1 MAATS
6 PLRAATKAV
15 VATAEETAEV
25 VRVAEARVVAMEE
38 AMLVAVRE
46 AAMAVEMAEE
56 MV

>member
-1 MAATS
+1 M
-6 PLRAATKAV
+6 

-38 AMLVAVRE
+38 AMVAVRE